1 MSPKAEYRALAH
13 TECVAL
19 LARNRVGRLAY
30 AFKDKVDIEPIG
42 YVWDD
47 DTLFFRTATGFKL
60 ETLQHSP
67 WVAFEVD
74 EIEGPFQWASVVVKG
89 TVYFLR
95 SSGTEFD
102 VATWERGRSALRRAD
117 PSFGTPRDLASDRTN
132 LFRIHVDEITG
143 RAAGSARA

>member
-1 MSPKAEYRALAH
+1 MSAKTEYRALSH
-13 TECVAL
+13 TECVAI
-19 LARNRVGRLAY
+19 LARHRVGRLAY

-42 YVWDD
+42 YVWDT
-47 DTLFFRTATGFKL
+47 DTLFFRTAQGFKL

-74 EIEGPFQWASVVVKG
+74 EIESPVQWASVVVKG

-102 VATWERGRSALRRAD
+102 VATWERGRAALRRAD
-117 PSFGTPRDLASDRTN
+117 PSFETPRDTASHRTY

-143 RAAGSARA
+143 RAAGSPRA